1 MWLSS
6 DFVARQVSETRR
18 LIQEDMA
25 FLGSKTKGGA
35 VGYAASVT
43 VRETGTKKIG
53 GLKSP
58 ALKTELDLR

>member
-1 MWLSS
+1 
-6 DFVARQVSETRR
+6 
-18 LIQEDMA
+18 MA